1 LLFRALTEGDTPG
14 EILETNLDEN
24 VLGLIK
30 IEKELIEQ
38 DKLDVD
44 KVCFHIF
51 FTVAAKDVLYACWF
65 CCCGILTS

>member
-51 FTVAAKDVLYACWF
+51 LR
-65 CCCGILTS
+65 